1 MAAAPSVSDV
11 DRVHAREL
19 EPGEHGAWCRLVA
32 ASTQGSV
39 YALPEY
45 LSALCKAAG
54 GCYRIVGVF
63 LGDQLVG
70 GVPLYERR
78 ARAGVYV
85 ANRLLLY
92 YNGIVLELP
101 PKKFASYRTAQALTV
116 LEALRKNLAGRG
128 YVRLQLHN
136 RSTLQDLRPFLAN
149 GWHASLSYTYVV
161 SLTSLADQWQLIDPN
176 LRRLIQ
182 RCERDGVTYRE
193 DDDFAALFRLHEQTH
208 LRKGAP
214 LYLPAPAFRR
224 FFEDLRA
231 AGLARL
237 GHAVFDGTV
246 IASQLMLTGPH
257 PVAHTVCAGADE
269 AYLRMGA
276 SGFLRWHSFLALA
289 RDGYLANDLTDA
301 ALNPV
306 TRFKS
311 QLGGE
316 LTPTWSL
323 SLPDAWLY
331 RLESGA
337 QRLWAAVRRRLQ
349 PGPGVGSEAL

>member
-1 MAAAPSVSDV
+1 MAPAPTGSSAN
-11 DRVHAREL
+11 RVHAREL
-19 EPGEHGAWCRLVA
+19 EPGEHTAWRRLVA

-45 LSALCKAAG
+45 LSALCAAAG
-54 GCYRIVGVF
+54 GSYRIVGVF
-63 LGDQLVG
+63 LGDHLAG

-92 YNGIVLELP
+92 YNGIVLGLP
-101 PKKFASYRTAQALTV
+101 PKKFPSDRTAQALAA
-116 LEALRKNLAGRG
+116 LETLRKHLAGRG

-136 RSTLQDLRPFLAN
+136 RSTLDELRPFLAN
-149 GWHASLSYTYVV
+149 GWQASLSYTYVV
-161 SLTSLADQWQLIDPN
+161 PLTRLAEQWEMVDPN

-224 FFEDLRA
+224 FFDDLHAR
-231 AGLARL
+231 GLARV
-237 GHAVFDGTV
+237 GHAVFDGKV

-276 SGFLRWHSFLALA
+276 SGFLRWNSFLALA

-323 SLPDAWLY
+323 SLPDAWSY
-331 RLESGA
+331 RLESGV
-337 QRLWAAVRRRLQ
+337 QRLKSAVMRRLRS
-349 PGPGVGSEAL
+349 GSASGSPAS

>member
-1 MAAAPSVSDV
+1 MAAPPPVSDV

-19 EPGEHGAWCRLVA
+19 EPGDHEAWCRLVA
-32 ASTQGSV
+32 ASAQGSV

-54 GCYRIVGVF
+54 GSFRIVGVF

-101 PKKFASYRTAQALTV
+101 PKKFASDRTAQALSV
-116 LEALRKNLAGRG
+116 LEALRSNLAGHG
-128 YVRLQLHN
+128 YVRLRLHN

-161 SLTSLADQWQLIDPN
+161 SLTKLADQWDLIDPN

-193 DDDFAALFRLHEQTH
+193 DDDFDALFRLHEQTH

-214 LYLPAPAFRR
+214 LYLPAASLRR
-224 FFEDLRA
+224 LFEDLRA

-237 GHAVFDGTV
+237 GHAVFDGKV
-246 IASQLMLTGPH
+246 VASQLTLTGSH

-269 AYLRMGA
+269 MFLRMGA

-289 RDGYLANDLTDA
+289 RDGYVANDLTDA

-323 SLPDAWLY
+323 SLPDAWPY

-337 QRLWAAVRRRLQ
+337 RLLWGAVTHRLRPRTRSQ
-349 PGPGVGSEAL
+349 AS

>member
-1 MAAAPSVSDV
+1 MTAAPPGSNV

-19 EPGEHGAWCRLVA
+19 KPDEHSAWSRLVV
-32 ASTQGSV
+32 ASPQGSV

-45 LSALCKAAG
+45 LSALCRAAG
-54 GCYRIVGVF
+54 GSFRIVGVF
-63 LGDQLVG
+63 LADQLVG

-92 YNGIVLELP
+92 YNGIVLDLP
-101 PKKFASYRTAQALTV
+101 PKKFPSDRTAQALTV
-116 LEALRKNLAGRG
+116 LEALQTHLAGCG
-128 YVRLQLHN
+128 YVHLQLHN
-136 RSTLQDLRPFLAN
+136 RSTLQELRPFLAN
-149 GWHASLSYTYVV
+149 GWQASLSYTYVV
-161 SLTSLADQWQLIDPN
+161 PLTSLTNQWELIDPN

-182 RCERDGVTYRE
+182 RCEREGVTYRE
-193 DDDFAALFRLHEQTH
+193 DDDFEPLFRLHEQTH

-214 LYLPAPAFRR
+214 LYLPAPVFRR
-224 FFEDLRA
+224 FFDDLRG

-237 GHAVFDGTV
+237 AHAVFDGKV
-246 IASQLMLTGPH
+246 IASQLTLTGPH

-269 AYLRMGA
+269 AHLRMGA

-289 RDGYLANDLTDA
+289 REGYIANDLTDA

-323 SLPDAWLY
+323 SPPDAWSY
-331 RLESGA
+331 RLESRA
-337 QRLWAAVRRRLQ
+337 KRLRTAMMHRLR
-349 PGPGVGSEAL
+349 PGSRAL

>member
-1 MAAAPSVSDV
+1 MAAAPSASSAN
-11 DRVHAREL
+11 RVEVREL
-19 EPGEHGAWCRLVA
+19 QQGEHAAWCRVVA
-32 ASTQGSV
+32 ASPQGSV

-54 GCYRIVGVF
+54 GSFRIVGVF

-78 ARAGVYV
+78 TRTGVYV

-101 PKKFASYRTAQALTV
+101 PKKSPSDRTAQALTV
-116 LEALRKNLAGRG
+116 LEALQKHLTGRG
-128 YVRLQLHN
+128 YVHLQLHN
-136 RSTLQDLRPFLAN
+136 RSTLLELRPFLAN
-149 GWHASLSYTYVV
+149 GWQASLSYTYVV
-161 SLTSLADQWQLIDPN
+161 PLTSLTDQWELIDPN

-193 DDDFAALFRLHEQTH
+193 DDDFDALFRLHEQTH
-208 LRKGAP
+208 VRKGAP

-224 FFEDLRA
+224 FFDDVRA
-231 AGLARL
+231 AGLARV
-237 GHAVFDGTV
+237 GHAVFDGKV

-269 AYLRMGA
+269 AHLRMGA

-289 RDGYLANDLTDA
+289 RDGFVANDLTDA

-306 TRFKS
+306 THFKS

-323 SLPDAWLY
+323 SPPDAWSY
-331 RLESGA
+331 RLEKGA
-337 QRLWAAVRRRLQ
+337 QRLWAAAMRRLR
-349 PGPGVGSEAL
+349 PGPARGSQAP